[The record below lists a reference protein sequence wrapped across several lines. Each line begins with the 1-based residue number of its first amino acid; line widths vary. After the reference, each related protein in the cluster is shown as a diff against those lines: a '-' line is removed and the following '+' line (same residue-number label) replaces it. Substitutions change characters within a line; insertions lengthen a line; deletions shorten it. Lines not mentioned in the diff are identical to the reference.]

1 MTISLY
7 PKHLAQFRVLLNQRL
22 TNRVE
27 QLYSDCFFAGEI
39 LKRIEKGRKIR
50 SFLFTNTAEGLSP
63 NLPESLLLDVCLSI
77 EMSHAASVLVD
88 DILDGDDVR
97 HGHLSS
103 QATLGTPA
111 SALQAHFLCSEAI
124 TLVRPWS
131 EIQNLL
137 VDTYRRLTIG
147 EMYDIFMPK
156 PTDQWICNGYTEQ
169 IYQKTSALFEYSLV
183 AAALVAKR
191 NDLKEQLRS
200 IGKTLG
206 KLYQLSNDYYDMQP
220 QNLRK
225 RHTTD
230 HSWRITFFFP
240 LAVFLQLYGLPSV
253 QDELNQQLLS
263 YDQWMKFL
271 EKIWT
276 KDVGELALAALIQT
290 EEEAKE
296 LVANSLLSADTRD
309 HFYNLIK
316 IIVNEDFWYHS
327 YDEK

>member
-1 MTISLY
+1 MKTTLY
-7 PKHLAQFRVLLNQRL
+7 PKHLAQFRISLNQRL
-22 TNRVE
+22 TNRVS
-27 QLYSDCFFAGEI
+27 QLELDSYFADEI

-50 SFLFTNTAEGLSP
+50 SFLFITTAEELSS

-97 HGHLSS
+97 HGYQSS

-111 SALQAHFLCSEAI
+111 STLQAHFLCSEAI
-124 TLVRPWS
+124 TLVRSWP
-131 EIQNLL
+131 EIQNQL
-137 VDTYRRLTIG
+137 VDTYRRLSVG
-147 EMYDIFMPK
+147 EMYDIFMPQ
-156 PTDQWICNGYTEQ
+156 PTDQWICNGYTER

-191 NDLKEQLRS
+191 GDLKEQLRS
-200 IGKTLG
+200 IGQTLG

-220 QNLRK
+220 HNLRK

-240 LAVFLQLYGLPSV
+240 LAIFLQLHGLSSV
-253 QDELNQQLLS
+253 QEELNQQLLS

-276 KDVGELALAALIQT
+276 KDVSEIAMAALTQT
-290 EEEAKE
+290 EKDAKE
-296 LVANSLLSADTRD
+296 LIESSMLPAEIRGQFT
-309 HFYNLIK
+309 NLIEL
-316 IIVNEDFWYHS
+316 IVQEEFWYHS
-327 YDEK
+327 YDAQ